1 MTLFI
6 GFRIHAYRICK
17 YMLQYNEIAVVD
29 SKASTNYVLIRV
41 LKEITSEEFLDL
53 LIVISKHLLIT

>member
-1 MTLFI
+1 
-6 GFRIHAYRICK
+6 
-17 YMLQYNEIAVVD
+17 MLQYNEIAVVD

-41 LKEITSEEFLDL
+41 LKEITSGEFLDL